1 MKTIEALYNEVLE
14 NDSLKKEFS
23 AAVQGNRLEA
33 FLKENGCDAGE
44 KEVQAFLAEKQSR
57 EGAISDAELGNAS
70 GGCNGMEATMSVV
83 TVGIG
88 CAAIAA
94 ESKHR
99 KGEYGDDDESGKIL
113 CEAYNWND

>member
-44 KEVQAFLAEKQSR
+44 KEVQAFLSEKQSQ
-57 EGAISDAELGNAS
+57 EGEITDAELNSVS
-70 GGCNGMEATMSVV
+70 GGCNTALVGETLISTV
-83 TVGIG
+83 TFGTVCLAG
-88 CAAIAA
+88 AIA
-94 ESKHR
+94 SV
-99 KGEYGDDDESGKIL
+99 KGEGTDEEYKL
-113 CEAYNWND
+113 CSDLQL